1 MQALLALIMKGSEG
15 TTIDLPKAPA
25 IPMKKHAPEDI
36 EEVKCGRSAV
46 DDMLEL
52 DKLEKLI

>member
-1 MQALLALIMKGSEG
+1 MKGSEG